1 MSPFDGKSLF
11 SSKKRALPALSSMQF
26 WENITEHNPKD
37 LKKMRLVEVFR
48 PFLKRSHIGPVQ
60 RKWHYLVG
68 DDTKAICD
76 FCNEGENRPPL
87 STIMV
92 YGFIGYSP
100 WLLAYTSAPLCP
112 TAAFSALLPSL
123 EFFQVCSF
131 KVSRK
136 NLVVWILIAN
146 I

>member
-1 MSPFDGKSLF
+1 MTVQGSQSESD
-11 SSKKRALPALSSMQF
+11 
-26 WENITEHNPKD
+26 IT
-37 LKKMRLVEVFR
+37 
-48 PFLKRSHIGPVQ
+48 
-60 RKWHYLVG
+60 YLVG

-100 WLLAYTSAPLCP
+100 WLLAYISAPCAPPLP
-112 TAAFSALLPSL
+112 LALFYLHL
-123 EFFQVCSF
+123 NFQVWSF

-136 NLVVWILIAN
+136 IQFNRLNVDWILS
-146 I
+146 